1 MKSVH
6 YVAKEDAQFFL
17 DALRDQMDR
26 LPLSSSETETAVQA
40 VLSGEMHMVVA
51 IDNRRIMGAMI
62 IQDRQTKHGLT
73 AFIYAYFGRNVTDKA
88 YYDSLVELLKKAKF
102 KYVQGFGKSSTL
114 KMYEKAGLPLKE
126 ERKVDGGVFFGAKL

>member
-17 DALRDQMDR
+17 DALRDQMDK
-26 LPLSSSETETAVQA
+26 LTLAPLGKAKVVQA
-40 VLSGEMHMVVA
+40 VLDGEMHMVVA
-51 IDNRRIMGAMI
+51 LEDRRIMGAMI

-73 AFIYAYFGRNVTDKA
+73 AFIYAYFGRDVTDKA
-88 YYDSLVELLKKAKF
+88 YYDSLAALLRKAKF
-102 KYVQGFGKSSTL
+102 KYVQGFGKPSTL